1 MDRTLKAGLY
11 CARGSKFNNLLR
23 WKHGFDTTCSRDNK
37 DYKAHKSDREERIGA
52 TVTCW
57 WIFTDQMNK
66 SQGVPPSFEILLTSQ
81 ITF

>member
-52 TVTCW
+52 TVTC
-57 WIFTDQMNK
+57 
-66 SQGVPPSFEILLTSQ
+66 
-81 ITF
+81 